1 MHQAKQQ
8 HQGYH
13 RFVAEDGHDPAARL
27 TLLGDLRRALDDP
40 AQLTL
45 HYQPKVALGTGA
57 LAGVEALARWKHPVK
72 GMISPGEFIP
82 VVEATSLI
90 HRFTDQVLAEALT
103 QARCWLDAGHRV
115 PVAVNISTR
124 SLLDAGFGDRL
135 TARLAESGVP
145 AGLLCIEITEHTVMT
160 DPETAIAALRRVRDL
175 GVKTSI
181 DDYGTGYSSMSY
193 LKVLPVDELK
203 IDRSFVCDVA
213 EDTSSRAL
221 VASTVELGHNL
232 GLSVVAEGVED
243 EATVAALR
251 ELGCDVAQGYFF
263 SRPVP
268 ADELTGRI
276 ASYPSALA
284 V

>member
-1 MHQAKQQ
+1 
-8 HQGYH
+8 
-13 RFVAEDGHDPAARL
+13 VDGHDPAARL

-45 HYQPKVALGTGA
+45 HYQPKIALGTGA

-82 VVEATSLI
+82 VIEATSLI
-90 HRFTDQVLAEALT
+90 HRFTDQVLAEALA
-103 QARCWLDAGHRV
+103 QARRWLDAGHRV

-135 TARLAESGVP
+135 TARLTESGVP

-243 EATVAALR
+243 EATVAALG